1 MNLAHGH
8 NTLAPSQAT
17 SDAVMAA
24 LATIDDD
31 EPRSSMA
38 PVLPE
43 NPAVL
48 KKTQKFFDILAGE
61 NDPII
66 RFEAIHPGTGAIH
79 HVAGMLA
86 TQYQKLQELNAQ
98 GYGVYHAVNV
108 LADSN
113 GKRNKGTVIKA
124 RACTADFDKKD
135 FLPERGKRDGCYADA
150 ELATAAEACVA
161 ARDRA
166 IARCEPNFIVESS
179 PGCFHLYWVTEAGKD
194 ELGRVEAINRSIAG
208 MFGADPST
216 VGCQGLLRTPGF
228 LHTKQHPVLSTVLI
242 IHDRRYSLEEL
253 AGAFG
258 EAAHVRSAPALGS
271 GAVLDTIPDHVR
283 QRLGENAANER
294 FSAGIHAT
302 GVEDLRELFSWIN
315 PDSDYSTW
323 RMLVAVI
330 KAELNGSDE
339 SLTLADVWS
348 SGGLIHPT
356 LKERHTAHKYA
367 GSDVVAAKWNGCRGH
382 SQEGDATLGTAITLA
397 REAGYTGHISAVDA
411 RLPDPTTTLN
421 RLAPPRLGAVNAPAP
436 VGFGAV
442 SVETAPS
449 VFRRLFR
456 SAFDMMAE
464 PVSPD
469 WLIHGVIEK
478 GSTVM
483 MFGPSGAGKS
493 FVGLDMGLS
502 IATAHPWHGHG
513 VNNAGLVLYMAGEGR
528 HGLSRR
534 LRAWSIAR
542 GVDLEN
548 ARLEISSVTVP
559 FDAEGGEL
567 LKRAMAELP
576 EQPVLIIV
584 DTLARH
590 LVGDENSQRDAGQ
603 FIQVCD
609 QITQASGAAVMI
621 VHHSGHQAQDRARGS
636 SALRAAVDVELS
648 VTPQGDGR
656 GFQLGSTKVKDGAP
670 LPLMDFQL
678 RVVELGTM
686 DVIGQQVV
694 SAVPHFVGTAVPKPP
709 GRPAKV
715 PEVVDLVR
723 QREGATIEELR
734 PEWIRLGNE
743 SRRLKEALERA
754 RRGGFLRCDAGK
766 WWPA

>member
-17 SDAVMAA
+17 SDAVKAA

-31 EPRSSMA
+31 EPRSSM
-38 PVLPE
+38 LPE

-66 RFEAIHPGTGAIH
+66 RFEALHPITRENRPVVGTLSA
-79 HVAGMLA
+79 
-86 TQYQKLQELNAQ
+86 QSQKLLELNSA
-98 GYGVYHAVNV
+98 GFGIFHTVNQ
-108 LADSN
+108 LAN
-113 GKRNKGTVIKA
+113 PHGKRNKGTVIKA
-124 RACTADFDKKD
+124 RACTADLDKKD

-150 ELATAAEACVA
+150 EWAAAAEACVA
-161 ARDRA
+161 ARDSA
-166 IARCEPNFIVESS
+166 IATLNPNFTVESS
-179 PGCFHLYWVTEAGKD
+179 PGCFHLYWVTEAGAD
-194 ELGRVEAINRSIAG
+194 GLGRVEAINRSIAG

-228 LHTKQHPVLSTVLI
+228 MHTKQHPVLSTVLI

-283 QRLGENAANER
+283 QRLGENAANEH
-294 FSAGIHAT
+294 FSAGIHVT

-330 KAELNGSDE
+330 KAELAGSDE

-356 LKERHTAHKYA
+356 LRDRHTAYKYA
-367 GSDVVAAKWNGCRGH
+367 GSDAVAEKWSGCRDHG
-382 SQEGDATLGTAITLA
+382 QGGDATLGTAIKLA
-397 REAGYTGHISAVDA
+397 REAGYTGHISAVDT
-411 RLPDPTTTLN
+411 RLPDHSTLLN
-421 RLAPPRLGAVNAPAP
+421 RLSPPELGVVNAPAP

-442 SVETAPS
+442 STDTAPS

-493 FVGLDMGLS
+493 FAGLDMGLS

-513 VNNAGLVLYMAGEGR
+513 VNAGLVLYMAGEGR

-548 ARLEISSVTVP
+548 ARLEISGVTVP

-576 EQPVLIIV
+576 AQPVLIIV

-609 QITQASGAAVMI
+609 QVTQASGAAVMI

-678 RVVELGTM
+678 RVVELGTR

-723 QREGATIEELR
+723 HREGATVGELR
-734 PEWIRLGNE
+734 PEWVRLGNE